1 MESYY
6 LGEELFPDK
15 SLVDAKADIDA
26 MFEEHEPTHGAALTK
41 DQIIDRVAMFM
52 LDGYNKLFQSAMAN
66 EYYLDEVSADDEIST
81 DDERQSKNPRV
92 RLDPKEWIKKNPD
105 LTDDIY
111 RFVKLRLNLREDL
124 LLTKSKYCLVSYNT
138 LLVGVGLKIA
148 LNEELSHGLHQFVV
162 EHLIQPFPTEAL
174 KGSNSKAFDV
184 EHNYLRLTSIWFA
197 TLYGIYATR
206 GDGVEDKLCGCS
218 AVEEAARKIWL
229 KHKIE
234 FFRSSFTESTLASV
248 HKHRKQYQ

>member
-1 MESYY
+1 MENYY

-66 EYYLDEVSADDEIST
+66 EYYFDEVST
-81 DDERQSKNPRV
+81 DTERQNKNPRV

-148 LNEELSHGLHQFVV
+148 LNEELSNGLHQFVV
-162 EHLIQPFPTEAL
+162 EHLIQPFPTDAL
-174 KGSNSKAFDV
+174 KSSNSKAFDA
-184 EHNYLRLTSIWFA
+184 EHNHLRLTSIWFA

-206 GDGVEDKLCGCS
+206 GVGVKDKLCGCS

-234 FFRSSFTESTLASV
+234 FFRSSFTESTLERLHEPLEKALQ
-248 HKHRKQYQ
+248 RKNK